1 MSVYYSG
8 QGDKG
13 TTGSQYAGSQYGGDA
28 ISKSFDQ
35 MSMSDRQSVNREYS
49 YLLSHF
55 KEVFDFMADKIMSVH

>member
-1 MSVYYSG
+1 MYIVIANIHVCTVYCSG

-35 MSMSDRQSVNREYS
+35 MSMSDRQSVNRE
-49 YLLSHF
+49 
-55 KEVFDFMADKIMSVH
+55 